1 MTEELQVVDRSGLRV
16 ILWDIDGTLMRSRGT
31 GSFWV
36 YFEPVLKQIFGTA
49 GNLGKFQVSGMTD
62 LQIIYEAL
70 KDEGFTPEQIIART
84 SKLCEMLPPEM
95 RRAASTGEVEFYLL
109 PGVKEALEAV
119 AANPRYR
126 SALLTGNIEPA
137 AHVKL
142 ELVGLDKYFTL
153 PGAFGD
159 TSLHRQDLPAI
170 AAQRIN
176 ETLGI
181 TIPPHHFIVIGD
193 TPNDIATAKYFG
205 ARSIAVATGRS
216 FTPAMLQDCG
226 PDVVLNDLSDLDRL
240 MKTLDGF

>member
-1 MTEELQVVDRSGLRV
+1 MTHSDPETNGDDLRI

-36 YFEPVLKQIFGTA
+36 YFEPVLKKIFGTA

-62 LQIIYEAL
+62 LQIIYEAI
-70 KDEGFTPEQIIART
+70 KDEGFTPDQVRARAPE
-84 SKLCEMLPPEM
+84 LCEMLPPEM
-95 RRAASTGEVEFYLL
+95 RRAAATGEVEFYLL
-109 PGVKEALEAV
+109 PGVTEVLEAV
-119 AANPRYR
+119 AANLRYR

-142 ELVGLDKYFTL
+142 DLVGLDRFFTL

-170 AAQRIN
+170 AAARIN
-176 ETLGI
+176 ASI
-181 TIPPHHFIVIGD
+181 KANIPPAHFIVIGD
-193 TPNDIATAKYFG
+193 TPNDIATAKFFG

-216 FTPAMLQDCG
+216 FTPQMLADCG
-226 PDVVLNDLSDLDRL
+226 PDVVLNDLSDLDL
-240 MKTLDGF
+240 VMKTLDGF

>member
-1 MTEELQVVDRSGLRV
+1 MTENLQVVDSEGLRV
-16 ILWDIDGTLMRSRGT
+16 ILWDIDGTLIRSRGT

-36 YFEPVLKQIFGTA
+36 YFKPVLLKLFGTA

-84 SKLCEMLPPEM
+84 SELCEMLPPEM
-95 RRAASTGEVEFYLL
+95 RRATATGEVEFYLL
-109 PGVKEALEAV
+109 PGVIEALEAV

-142 ELVGLDKYFTL
+142 DLVGLDQFFAL

-170 AAQRIN
+170 AAERIN
-176 ETLGI
+176 ANLG
-181 TIPPHHFIVIGD
+181 TTVPPDHFIVIGD

-216 FTPAMLQDCG
+216 FNPAMLAECG
-226 PDVVLNDLSDLDRL
+226 PDVVLNDLSDLDLL
-240 MKTLDGF
+240 MKTLAGF